1 MFASRQK
8 IKDSFETDERN
19 DEGSDSEQFVASDE
33 DDDSVRRVASP
44 EVDLTA
50 FKRLGVGVTH
60 LQN

>member
-1 MFASRQK
+1 LK
-8 IKDSFETDERN
+8 PDTDERN